1 MATAAPPLAQL
12 QTNKTAMTNAGQAAL
27 AAGMANSNSPVVG
40 NQSYGGLVMG
50 PNGAYVSAVDPTTG
64 TVAGQLATDMSSSS
78 PLEQLAQS
86 QGMNAAAARGS
97 ANGTLF
103 AGAEQAALNQ
113 DLTPIAQQ
121 DADAYNKSALANA
134 ANVDQAGNVNTQA
147 NAETTSAGIGANAS
161 MYNADVNAKTQAAAL
176 AQNQQQFTT
185 NWANQFTQAQQSQA
199 FQQASQATQ
208 NEFQAKYN
216 AFNTTMQTVMSDPSY
231 WSDPTAAT
239 GMVNYFNS
247 AFDDIMGTLG
257 ITGAAS
263 PNPSVPST
271 AVPPSP

>member
-1 MATAAPPLAQL
+1 MAIAAPPLAQL
-12 QTNKTAMTNAGQAAL
+12 QANRAGIANAGQAAL
-27 AAGMANSNSPVVG
+27 QQGMANANSPVVG
-40 NQSYGGLVMG
+40 NQAYGGLVMG
-50 PNGAYVSAVDPTTG
+50 PNGAYVSSVDPKTG
-64 TVAGQLATDMSSSS
+64 TVAGQLATDMASSS

-103 AGAEQAALNQ
+103 AGAEQAELNQ
-113 DLTPIAQQ
+113 DLTPIAAQ
-121 DADAYNKSALANA
+121 DADAFNKSALANA

-176 AQNQQQFTT
+176 AQNAQQFSA
-185 NWANQFTQAQQSQA
+185 NWDNQFKMATQSQA

-239 GMVNYFNS
+239 GMVNYFNN

-257 ITGAAS
+257 ITGPAA

-271 AVPPSP
+271 ATGP